1 MLATSDLIHTYPP
14 PDLTSIHAT
23 LDLTSIHA
31 TLDLSYIYAT
41 LDLSILLNAT
51 SGFNN
56 TGIYVEVFC

>member
-14 PDLTSIHAT
+14 P
-23 LDLTSIHA
+23 DLTSIHA

-56 TGIYVEVFC
+56 TGIYVKVFC